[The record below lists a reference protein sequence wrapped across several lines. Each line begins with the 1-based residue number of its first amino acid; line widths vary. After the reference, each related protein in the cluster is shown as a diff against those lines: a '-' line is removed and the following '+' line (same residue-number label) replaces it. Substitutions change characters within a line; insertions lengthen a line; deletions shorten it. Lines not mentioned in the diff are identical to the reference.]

1 MITYVNSSNA
11 EKYSVLFSAAT
22 QSLLAAGVLQPAKEN
37 GAVLKDDTG
46 LVIAEDPIT
55 TVEQYFSYLPD
66 LIALGASDK
75 VYDALRSE
83 GRRYTMLP
91 LDEAA
96 FQVDANSRIIS
107 VPPEF
112 QTNGVGVQGDKYAEI
127 LYFVVDRFFDITDLD
142 TCDIYIQWT
151 NANGESGV
159 STPWVVDIE
168 SEPNKM
174 IIGWALSSDITKY
187 AGTLK
192 FALRFFQWD
201 DKLLSTIKYSW
212 STLTQTVSVKSSLDF
227 VFGNGKYMIEDEI
240 NEAITNRIVNS
251 NTQLAG
257 VAKAERPEYTINLVE
272 YRDLV
277 ENKTYLTELPDCA
290 EIYPLEV
297 QARSTDGGLISYY
310 WRYIDQYGNEQTP
323 NLGGTDD
330 PTGSL
335 VRVEFRTV
343 DTSAANIAALRLSN
357 KLLYEKD
364 TDEDGGDIYLATTLP
379 EDDYAASLLTLYE
392 RVAVCV
398 VNRVGSY
405 NAVAVN
411 RLSGRNMAERKSVVC
426 VIPMPSLPIIDTNLP
441 VRGHMGIEVAT
452 DDTDASTVTLKV
464 VVSNPEENGTK
475 EGELIY
481 VWYKRRIDAITGV
494 ETSGNKVNWSMDE
507 DGREIVTEDAACD
520 WLKIEGAE
528 NAELVLT
535 NTTEAMNAP
544 KSIEGKYKVVI
555 YNYKNLKYVSIGSSE
570 CRVSYTAVDPVI
582 AYPQPDSDETK
593 VDFSNEV
600 AVRNQIKVELDDEWT
615 ALWNISD
622 DITYQWYQTSD
633 DVAHVEGDSA
643 LVGETAAQFIPTSTG
658 KFYCQVTNH
667 KNDTRSS
674 VVSQIFYVV

>member
-22 QSLLAAGVLQPAKEN
+22 QSLLAAGKLQPAKQN
-37 GAVLKDDTG
+37 GVVMKDDTG
-46 LVIAEDPIT
+46 LIIAEDPIT

-96 FQVDANSRIIS
+96 FTVDANSRAIM
-107 VPPEF
+107 VPSEF
-112 QTNGVGVQGDKYAEI
+112 QANGVGVQGDKYAEI

-151 NANGESGV
+151 NAQGESGV

-212 STLTQTVSVKSSLDF
+212 STLTQTVTIKSALDF
-227 VFGNGKYMIEDEI
+227 VFGSGKYMIEDEI

-272 YRDLV
+272 YQDLN
-277 ENKTYLTELPDCA
+277 EDGTYPF
-290 EIYPLEV
+290 EV

-310 WRYIDQYGNEQTP
+310 WRFIDHKGNEQTP
-323 NLGGTDD
+323 NLGGADD
-330 PTGSL
+330 PTGSK
-335 VRVEFRTV
+335 VSIEFRVV
-343 DTSAANIAALRLSN
+343 DTTLKNVPVLRESK
-357 KLLYEKD
+357 KLFYERD
-364 TDEDGGDIYLATTLP
+364 YDDDNNEIYVATALP
-379 EDDYAASLLTLYE
+379 EDDYTVSLMTLYE
-392 RVAVCV
+392 RVAVCEA
-398 VNRVGSY
+398 NRVGSY
-405 NAVAVN
+405 TAVAVN
-411 RLSGRNMAERKSVVC
+411 RLSGRNMAERKSTTCVV
-426 VIPMPSLPIIDTNLP
+426 PMPSIPVIGTN
-441 VRGHMGIEVAT
+441 VAERAHLGT
-452 DDTDASTVTLKV
+452 GVAGSELGASAVTLKV
-464 VVSNPEENGTK
+464 SATNPEANGTN

-481 VWYKRRIDAITGV
+481 VWYKRRIRPDGV
-494 ETSGNKVNWSMDE
+494 ETFGDTLNWAMDE
-507 DGREIVTEDAACD
+507 DGKALTVNEAD
-520 WLKIEGAE
+520 WERIEGAE
-528 NAELVLT
+528 AAQLILT
-535 NTTEAMNAP
+535 NTTDAMANP
-544 KSIEGKYKVVI
+544 QSIEGKYKVVI
-555 YNYKNLKYVSIGSSE
+555 YNHKNLKYVNIGSAE
-570 CRVSYTAVDPVI
+570 CRVSYKAVDPVI
-582 AYPQPDSDETK
+582 AYPRPDSDETK
-593 VDFSNEV
+593 VDFSNET
-600 AVRNQIKVELDDEWT
+600 ALRTQIKVELDETWT
-615 ALWNISD
+615 ELWNISD
-622 DITYQWYQTSD
+622 DITYQWYQTMD
-633 DVAHVEGDSA
+633 DEPVVGGDIA
-643 LVGETAAQFIPTSTG
+643 LTGATGSTFIPTSTG

-667 KNDTRSS
+667 KNDTTSS